1 MTGTPFAGADGC
13 SLPEDERMVLFDV
26 FAAAA
31 DGRLPPPDGQVEVR
45 SGLSGRAAAVVAFPA
60 HFYVLAPVDPRWV
73 RETLPPGD
81 YSAPLGARFLVALA
95 DRIGAH
101 IGASD
106 AVLAAFADGRDVG
119 VDLREITDGS
129 HPRIRR
135 AHRYRDE
142 VRAWRTND
150 GRGHVV
156 LGRGLAGRWEVSF
169 EVEPA
174 ARGRGL
180 GRDLAAAAL
189 GLLPV
194 GTPVFA
200 QVSPGNSV
208 SLRATL
214 AAGYRPIGGEVLLP
228 SRQVSPAAAPASRNP
243 GGGTEPASPVAL
255 EGEQGDVHSMRTVSS
270 GAGGPSQTR
279 NSRPQSSPRAPTV
292 VTSQPGSAA

>member
-1 MTGTPFAGADGC
+1 MWRIVSRYGGAADADVRWW
-13 SLPEDERMVLFDV
+13 LQDERMVLLDV

-31 DGRLPPPDGQVEVR
+31 DGRLPPPDGRVEVHA
-45 SGLSGRAAAVVAFPA
+45 GPPGKAAAVVAFPA

-73 RETLPPGD
+73 QEMLPPGD

-106 AVLAAFADGRDVG
+106 AVLAAFAHGRDTG
-119 VDLREITDGS
+119 VDLREITDSS

-135 AHRYRDE
+135 AHRYRDG
-142 VRAWRTND
+142 VRAWQTND
-150 GRGHVV
+150 GMGHVV
-156 LGRGLAGRWEVSF
+156 LGRGLAGRWEVSY

-180 GRDLAAAAL
+180 GRAIAAAAL
-189 GLLPV
+189 GLLPA

-228 SRQVSPAAAPASRNP
+228 SASP
-243 GGGTEPASPVAL
+243 GG
-255 EGEQGDVHSMRTVSS
+255 DR
-270 GAGGPSQTR
+270 
-279 NSRPQSSPRAPTV
+279 
-292 VTSQPGSAA
+292 